1 MAYQGDVDIGNN
13 PVMGMPVPSYGM
25 GFSQYSYPGD
35 LKAYG
40 KIAEQAFKDAR
51 AIPLLLLIP
60 LIITVFALVAGIILS
75 LLYIIILIVMTV
87 KEQTVSAPLNIQ
99 SVDYNTISSLGMGGT
114 FNYLYFIVL
123 PSIALAGIG
132 LFGVLSY
139 YFPPKTP
146 LSGGVKSMIV
156 VLALA
161 SLFVL
166 VLQILFTIYI
176 GGTIRRTR
184 QKLDTL
190 NNYMCSKIYK
200 NIKFLNYIKEPK
212 TTIISIDNTMQA
224 ILNDPEA
231 VPNDMPVED
240 MAKLF
245 YTLSIFNHYH
255 KIGLRND
262 EIFKAFNIF
271 QPTVILSGSCY
282 PADYLTR
289 YGTYIEDISDSTIRI
304 YLRPDRNQDEIDE
317 AISLCNE
324 WITETSSKANTLY
337 PEDSY
342 TMFLIM
348 AVITL
353 LVQVSSLI
361 IMKYA
366 YGDPNTSKVTF
377 IIQKVFLVVGLE
389 LGDGK

>member
-1 MAYQGDVDIGNN
+1 MAQGPGGILQQGSNPAIGIPVSPFGYQPDSNVGRLL
-13 PVMGMPVPSYGM
+13 MQ
-25 GFSQYSYPGD
+25 QY
-35 LKAYG
+35 
-40 KIAEQAFKDAR
+40 KDAR
-51 AIPLLLLIP
+51 GIPLLLLIP

-75 LLYIIILIVMTV
+75 LVYIIILIVMTV

-99 SVDYNTISSLGMGGT
+99 TVDYNTISSLGMGGT

-123 PSIALAGIG
+123 PAIALGGIS

-139 YFPPKTP
+139 YFPPKNP
-146 LSGGVKSMIV
+146 LTGGVKSMIV

-166 VLQILFTIYI
+166 VLQILFTIYV
-176 GGTIRRTR
+176 GGAIRNTKR
-184 QKLDTL
+184 KLDTL

-224 ILNDPEA
+224 ILKDPEA
-231 VPNDMPVED
+231 VPDAMPVED

-289 YGTYIEDISDSTIRI
+289 YGTYIEDISDNTIRM
-304 YLRPDRNQDEIDE
+304 YLRPAMLDRNQDEIDE
-317 AISLCNE
+317 AIGLCNE

-348 AVITL
+348 AVITI

-366 YGDPNTSKVTF
+366 YGDPKTSKVTAV
-377 IIQKVFLVVGLE
+377 IQKVFLVVGLE